1 MTTTWVRILM
11 VTAAADEAADAV
23 AGHRDHVLRLR
34 GEGRLVASW
43 ALADEAG
50 FVDVFRAADLWDAQS
65 VASSSPLVARGLGAW
80 QLHRV
85 EDPEG

>member
-1 MTTTWVRILM
+1 
-11 VTAAADEAADAV
+11 
-23 AGHRDHVLRLR
+23 
-34 GEGRLVASW
+34 VASW